1 MWVFHCINTCFTYC
15 LPLQRMQTKVVFEC
29 VSDTQCKNEEPK
41 WREGF
46 SKAGRSNIVG
56 PPVLMAWAEI
66 WPDRLVWS
74 DHLCFHCPSPFTIIV
89 FIITIIIN
97 IIINSIFV
105 NILSV
110 QNLLCPSDFCSLGLG
125 GQISSAWETLTDWS
139 QGADHYFTPCTGGG
153 SPCNL
158 VKGGIWRQGL
168 VVFYRLTPL
177 ETSGLKTNRNEPK
190 PAQIPRQIKQK

>member
-1 MWVFHCINTCFTYC
+1 MFRENAKQIRCSTKIHALFENWAIQGREHSLT
-15 LPLQRMQTKVVFEC
+15 LLRMQKNLFGC
-29 VSDTQCKNEEPK
+29 VSDTQCKSEETK

-74 DHLCFHCPSPFTIIV
+74 DHLCFHCPSPFTIAV

-97 IIINSIFV
+97 SIIV
-105 NILSV
+105 NILSLS
-110 QNLLCPSDFCSLGLG
+110 NLLFPSDFCSMGLSAMG
-125 GQISSAWETLTDWS
+125 GQISSAGKTLTDRS
-139 QGADHYFTPCTGGG
+139 QGADHYFTPGTGGG
-153 SPCNL
+153 SSCNL

-168 VVFYRLTPL
+168 VVF
-177 ETSGLKTNRNEPK
+177 
-190 PAQIPRQIKQK
+190 

>member
-1 MWVFHCINTCFTYC
+1 
-15 LPLQRMQTKVVFEC
+15 MQTKVVFGC
-29 VSDTQCKNEEPK
+29 LSDTQCKNEEPK

-97 IIINSIFV
+97 IIIISIFV

-110 QNLLCPSDFCSLGLG
+110 PNLLFPSDFCLGGLG
-125 GQISSAWETLTDWS
+125 GMGGQFSSAGKTLTDRS
-139 QGADHYFTPCTGGG
+139 QGADHYFTPGTGGG
-153 SPCNL
+153 SSCNL

-168 VVFYRLTPL
+168 VVF
-177 ETSGLKTNRNEPK
+177 
-190 PAQIPRQIKQK
+190 

>member
-1 MWVFHCINTCFTYC
+1 
-15 LPLQRMQTKVVFEC
+15 MQTKVVFGC

-110 QNLLCPSDFCSLGLG
+110 QNLLFPSDFCSLGLG
-125 GQISSAWETLTDWS
+125 GQISSAWETLTDRS

-158 VKGGIWRQGL
+158 VKGGFGGRVGR
-168 VVFYRLTPL
+168 VLTSNTPWKPT
-177 ETSGLKTNRNEPK
+177 EMSRNQLK
-190 PAQIPRQIKQK
+190 